1 MFRGDDNSVKECN
14 IITDIAVIS
23 ADRNLVIK
31 PIFNLSYSD
40 RSDDFIENENARCDK
55 LIKHLTRE
63 ILTQIIDK
71 LGYESSAAQQL
82 QIPIT
87 SSNKFLSDSNDDL
100 MLILFRISKHSFKE
114 MGFIRFGRRDLY
126 FDDGNSLRNLLQCP
140 CILDFYI
147 RFKRKGFG
155 KILFDLTLKHLSI
168 DGPQSIAYDRP
179 SFSLLSFLRKYFNLD
194 QPLWQHNHFVIFSQ
208 IFDLFET

>member
-1 MFRGDDNSVKECN
+1 M
-14 IITDIAVIS
+14 
-23 ADRNLVIK
+23 L
-31 PIFNLSYSD
+31 
-40 RSDDFIENENARCDK
+40 
-55 LIKHLTRE
+55 LILRE

-168 DGPQSIAYDRP
+168 DGPQSLAYDRP

>member
-168 DGPQSIAYDRP
+168 DGPQSLAYDRP